1 MGNPKAKLF
10 FSYISGEDV
19 SIISECDKKIVRR
32 FEGIGL
38 FVAIIFSICLI
49 SVLWFMYCA
58 FEGNLLISLPV
69 GIIWAFMVV
78 IIYLLLLYTI
88 TPPILPVQKRK
99 SFKKYVAVAYED
111 TKNTFTGSFIAR
123 IGFIGVLSV
132 IIAQPLNT
140 LLFRKFADNK
150 IEDFKTV
157 FRLEILFDAEKYHIA
172 KESVMLNDFMKSN
185 QLNLYATDTNSAE
198 FKFIKQKI
206 DFDQTF
212 VTDVSG
218 QMAGLTKINKTC
230 KGKVREFKRDSIIG
244 IISSLIERE
253 KQSDNLFLNYN
264 IVNSNK
270 EFEVFHQNISEVV
283 EAKVSNYDKNDYIIN
298 NSNFYI
304 RRIILILA
312 DNPWSWL
319 STIIVMAIFLWPIWW
334 KFMLRFKGD
343 FYDRK
348 SMREKEYIDNRYK
361 KFKDQYESML
371 EENIKTY
378 NKVCLERLATH
389 LNELKKVRLDKFIEF
404 KKEIDIYYQPEKI
417 ERYEKWK
424 NPPYNTE
431 PLDTLEG
438 LPEEKELFNLFY
450 NTSEI

>member
-1 MGNPKAKLF
+1 MENPKAKLF

-88 TPPILPVQKRK
+88 TPPILPVQRK
-99 SFKKYVAVAYED
+99 KSLKKYVAAAYED

-123 IGFIGVLSV
+123 IGFMSILSI

-150 IEDFKTV
+150 IEDYKTI
-157 FRLEILFDAEKYHIA
+157 FRLDILMDAEKYHIA
-172 KESVMLNDFMKSN
+172 KEEILFNDFMKTN
-185 QLNLYATDTNSAE
+185 VLNLYATDTNSAE
-198 FKFIKQKI
+198 FKFTRQKI
-206 DFDQTF
+206 DFDRLF
-212 VTDVSG
+212 IMEVSKK
-218 QMAGLTKINKTC
+218 MAELNSINKSC
-230 KGKVREFKRDSIIG
+230 RGKVREFKKDSIIG
-244 IISSLIERE
+244 IISSLIETE
-253 KQSDNLFLNYN
+253 KQSDNSFLNYDFKKL
-264 IVNSNK
+264 NK
-270 EFEVFHQNISEVV
+270 EFDDFHQNITQVV
-283 EAKVSNYDKNDYIIN
+283 QAKVSNYDKNDYIIN

-304 RRIILILA
+304 RRILLILS

-319 STIIVMAIFLWPIWW
+319 STMIVLIIFLWPIWW

-343 FYDRK
+343 FYERK
-348 SMREKEYIDNRYK
+348 SIREKEYIDNRYD
-361 KFKDQYESML
+361 KFKTQYESML
-371 EENIKTY
+371 EENIKRY
-378 NKVCLERLATH
+378 NQACLERLAVH
-389 LNELKKVRLDKFIEF
+389 LNELKKVRPDKFIEL

-417 ERYEKWK
+417 ERYRKWK